1 MVFLGC
7 KGNVVGGRDL
17 RLRQPSACHL
27 SGPRRAGQGPPLHAE
42 PKPAAIAPSP
52 KPYTPV
58 CRRMGWGD
66 AGMKRRVLL
75 REPIGV
81 ALETLRAHQMRS
93 FLVLLGI
100 ILSVSTLIVVVSLI
114 SGVNR
119 YIAERVANL
128 GSNVFLLTRFPII
141 TDVEEFVKANRRN
154 KKVTW
159 DDYAALSET
168 MKLPLRLGVEQRTS
182 AKVRVGSQSLEDCN
196 IRGVTANMGEI
207 DPVQPKDGRYSSDG
221 DDQSRAMVTMT
232 GRDVAEKLFPNV
244 DAIGQQVLIDGR
256 PFQVVGIAK
265 PIGSVLG
272 QSQDNFAYIPI
283 QTYFKM
289 YGSYEGIWVNIQARG
304 AEWMDRTQDE
314 ARALM
319 RARRH
324 LSPNEKDNF
333 GIFDSA
339 TLMDLWK
346 NLTGVIATAMIGVV
360 SVFLVIGGVVIMNV
374 MLATVTER
382 TREIGIRKALGA
394 RHRDILLQFLI
405 EAAFMA
411 AVGGAIGVGVAYG
424 IAGLTT
430 ATTSVPMN
438 VPIVAV
444 LLAEVISASVGV
456 FFGVYPAR
464 RAASLQPI
472 EALRQEL

>member
-1 MVFLGC
+1 
-7 KGNVVGGRDL
+7 
-17 RLRQPSACHL
+17 
-27 SGPRRAGQGPPLHAE
+27 
-42 PKPAAIAPSP
+42 
-52 KPYTPV
+52 
-58 CRRMGWGD
+58 
-66 AGMKRRVLL
+66 MKRRVLL
-75 REPIGV
+75 REPISV
-81 ALETLRAHQMRS
+81 ALETMRAHKLRS
-93 FLVLLGI
+93 FLMLLGI
-100 ILSVSTLIVVVSLI
+100 ILSVSTLIVVIALI

-119 YIAERVANL
+119 YIADRVANL

-141 TDVEEFVKANRRN
+141 TDVEEYVKANRRN

-159 DDYAALSET
+159 DDYEALRAN
-168 MKLPLRLGVEQRTS
+168 MKLAERVGVELRAS
-182 AKVRVGSQSLEDCN
+182 GKVRVGSQTLEDCN
-196 IRGVTANMGEI
+196 IRGVTANMVDI
-207 DPVQPKDGRYSSDG
+207 DIVTPTDGRYITEG
-221 DDQSRAMVTMT
+221 DDQSRALTTMI
-232 GRDVAEKLFPNV
+232 GQDVATKLFPNV
-244 DAIGQQVLIDGR
+244 DPIGREILIDGR

-283 QTYFKM
+283 QTYFKI
-289 YGSYEGIWVNIQARG
+289 YGTQETIWVNIQARG
-304 AEWMDRTQDE
+304 AEWMERTQDE

-324 LSPNEKDNF
+324 LSPNETDNF

-394 RHRDILLQFLI
+394 RPSDILLQFLV
-405 EAAFMA
+405 EAAVMA
-411 AVGGAIGVGVAYG
+411 AAGGAIGVMAAYA
-424 IAGLTT
+424 ISGLTR
-430 ATTSVPMN
+430 ALTSVPMS
-438 VPIVAV
+438 VPFTAV
-444 LLAEVISASVGV
+444 VIAEMISAAVGI
-456 FFGVYPAR
+456 FFGVYPAKK
-464 RAASLQPI
+464 AASLPPI